1 MKKRKYDINIDG
13 YRIRNDADFNRVDMT
28 KAERDKLHR
37 TFKLGKRDWYKQ
49 VHKELM
55 EDIEKC
61 RNLM

>member
-1 MKKRKYDINIDG
+1 MNQRKYDISIDG

-28 KAERDKLHR
+28 KAQRDKLHR

-49 VHKELM
+49 VQKELM

-61 RNLM
+61 RNPM

>member
-1 MKKRKYDINIDG
+1 MNQRKYDVSIDG

-37 TFKLGKRDWYKQ
+37 SSKLGKRNWYKQ
-49 VHKELM
+49 VQKELM

-61 RNLM
+61 RNPM